1 MEVSGL
7 PLRQVHLDF
16 HTSPHI
22 PDVGCEFDP
31 AEFAAT
37 FKKAHVNSVTVFAK
51 CHHGMCYWDAKTGPR
66 HPALGK
72 LDLMGEQI
80 EALHREGIRAPIY
93 FTVGWEE
100 ESARVHPE
108 WRQVRADGS
117 FARAGT
123 HPGAWWFMNFT
134 HPDYLDLM
142 EAQVREILARY
153 PVDGFWFDILFME
166 GESCWSAASREFR
179 GKHGLLGRDPA
190 THAKFETAAQDAFAR
205 RFAGL
210 VKDKNPEATLFFNN
224 TNRLFTDSRIGARV
238 VGRHETELDIE
249 SLPSGFWGYH
259 HFPRMARQLSH
270 WGKPWLGMT
279 GRFQRM
285 WGDFGGIKPR
295 AALEYEC
302 FRSQALGGGNSVGD
316 QLPPRGRLEP
326 AAYDL
331 TGAVYAEVEKTEPFY
346 AGSDAL
352 PQVGIVVPHF
362 PGGITGEADK
372 SLEGAVMVCEEAHYE
387 AAVVDDGD
395 DHGRFDLLILPDSVT
410 MTPLLRDALRRYAGK
425 LLVSY
430 RSGFA
435 EGGKW
440 ALDSLPLSFDG
451 EAEAWPTY
459 WRVRREA
466 APGMA
471 GSDRV
476 FYQRGMNVAAEGL
489 TILAD
494 RVLPYFQRTDEHFSS
509 HAQTP
514 PVAKPGAYPAAVAG
528 DRFVYFADPVFRE
541 YRQSGNLAA
550 RDLVKVAMERLAGP
564 PPFGAGLPTTV
575 LMVPR
580 RRGTDLILSLLH
592 YIPVRKALE
601 IDVIEER
608 MSFAGLLLRLPAR
621 AERAR
626 IFGSGEDLARN
637 PSGGFILPA
646 VNGRL
651 LLEVPGY
658 FG

>member
-1 MEVSGL
+1 MEGPGF

-22 PDVGCEFDP
+22 PDVGCEFDA
-31 AEFAAT
+31 AEFAST
-37 FKKAHVNSVTVFAK
+37 FKRAHVNSVTVFAK
-51 CHHGMCYWDAKTGPR
+51 CHHGMCYWDAGTGVR

-72 LDLMGEQI
+72 FDLMGAQI
-80 EALHREGIRAPIY
+80 SALHKEGIRAPIY

-100 ESARVHPE
+100 ESARAHPE

-117 FARAGT
+117 YARAGT
-123 HPGAWWFMNFT
+123 HPGAWWFMNFL
-134 HPDYLDLM
+134 HPGYLGLI
-142 EAQVREILARY
+142 ESQVREIAERY

-166 GESCWSAASREFR
+166 GESCWSAASTEFR
-179 GKHGLLGRDPA
+179 ERNGLLGRDPA
-190 THAKFETAAQDAFAR
+190 THARFEAAAQDAFAR
-205 RFAGL
+205 RFSAL
-210 VKDKNPEATLFFNN
+210 VRERHPDATLFYNN

-238 VGRHETELDIE
+238 VGRHETEMDIE

-302 FRSQALGGGNSVGD
+302 FRTQALGGGNSVGD

-326 AAYDL
+326 AAYEL
-331 TGAVYAEVEKTEPFY
+331 TGAVYAEVEAAEPFY
-346 AGSDAL
+346 AGSHAL
-352 PQVGIVVPHF
+352 PQVGIVVPHS
-362 PGGITGEADK
+362 PGGDASAADR
-372 SLEGAVMVCEEAHYE
+372 SLEGAVMMCEEAHYD
-387 AAVVDDGD
+387 AAVVDDAD
-395 DHGRFDLLILPDSVT
+395 DLTRFDLLVLPDSVT
-410 MTPLLRDALRRYAGK
+410 LTSGLRDALKRYAGK
-425 LLVSY
+425 LLLSY

-440 ALDSLPLSFDG
+440 ALDSLPLVFEG

-459 WRVRREA
+459 WRARRDF

-476 FYQRGMNVAAEGL
+476 CYQRGMNAKIAEGRVL
-489 TILAD
+489 VD
-494 RVLPYFQRTDEHFSS
+494 RVPPYFRRTDEHFCS

-514 PVAKPGAYPAAVAG
+514 PAARPGPWPAVVAG
-528 DRFVYFADPVFRE
+528 ESFVYFADPVFGE

-550 RDLVKVAMERLAGP
+550 RDFVKLAMEALAGP
-564 PPFGAGLPTTV
+564 PPYGAGLPTTV
-575 LMVPR
+575 LSVPR
-580 RRGTDLILSLLH
+580 RRDRDLILTLLH

-608 MSFAGLLLRLPAR
+608 MSFAGLILRLPSR
-621 AERAR
+621 ATKAR
-626 IFGSGEDLARN
+626 IFGSGEELPRA
-637 PSGGFILPA
+637 SGGGFVLPA
-646 VNGRL
+646 ANGRL

-658 FG
+658 F